1 MTNTTAKLKN
11 VWKRGCEVIN
21 VAERCDKFDKKKA
34 SNIAAIRM
42 EIDECEKD
50 LLVEEPLNIDKLL
63 ERMTKL
69 RNLVSEITPNKRNDD
84 EEDDD
89 VGSDYDF
96 ENDNEQE

>member
-1 MTNTTAKLKN
+1 
-11 VWKRGCEVIN
+11 
-21 VAERCDKFDKKKA
+21 
-34 SNIAAIRM
+34 M
-42 EIDECEKD
+42 EIDECEKE
-50 LLVEEPLNIDKLL
+50 LLVEDSLNIDKLL

-69 RNLVSEITPNKRNDD
+69 RNRNLVSEITPNKRNDD

>member
-1 MTNTTAKLKN
+1 
-11 VWKRGCEVIN
+11 
-21 VAERCDKFDKKKA
+21 
-34 SNIAAIRM
+34 M

>member
-1 MTNTTAKLKN
+1 
-11 VWKRGCEVIN
+11 
-21 VAERCDKFDKKKA
+21 
-34 SNIAAIRM
+34 M
-42 EIDECEKD
+42 EIDECEKE
-50 LLVEEPLNIDKLL
+50 LLVEESLNIDKLL

-69 RNLVSEITPNKRNDD
+69 RNLVCEITPNKRNDD